1 MTQKKFNSVLIPVI
15 TIIFSLIWVGLS
27 RIFNRIVVADYD
39 HFFMSDKSIIWHVG
53 APMAI
58 TFTLFYFFIMKK
70 HSLTSQIFNQ
80 KNEIK
85 NKLVRSIFTVISA
98 LMLLVALYNLFN
110 TGNFLLE
117 HWDQNTLS
125 KVVAAFISIFFVGL
139 TEETIFRGFA
149 LTEFR
154 KKHSELLSYLYSMVL
169 FGLRHLPNAFN
180 GVPLASALLQ
190 VVSTTIIG
198 SGLYCTVRVTKTLWP
213 AVCLHWI
220 WDFAVCLG

>member
-1 MTQKKFNSVLIPVI
+1 MTQRKFNSVLIPVI

-27 RIFNRIVVADYD
+27 RIFNWIVVADYG
-39 HFFMSDKSIIWHVG
+39 HFFMSAKSIIWHVG
-53 APMAI
+53 VPMAI

-70 HSLTSQIFNQ
+70 YSLTSQMFHQ
-80 KNEIK
+80 KKEIK
-85 NKLVRSIFTVISA
+85 NKLIWSIFTAISV

-117 HWDQNTLS
+117 HWNQNNLS
-125 KVVAAFISIFFVGL
+125 RVVAAFVSIFFVGL

-154 KKHSELLSYLYSMVL
+154 KNHSELLSYLYSMVL
-169 FGLRHLPNAFN
+169 FGLWHLPNAIN
-180 GVPLASALLQ
+180 GVPLSLALLQ
-190 VVSTTIIG
+190 VLSTTIIG

-213 AVCLHWI
+213 AVCLHWL